1 MIEANS
7 PSPSHGALPLR
18 VAVLGAECTGKSTL
32 ITRLV
37 QALAAQNPLCVVVAV
52 PETLRA
58 WCAARGR
65 SPAQAEQ
72 ASIAAAQSDAIAQA
86 CTQQKTDFVVADTTR
101 LMTAVYS
108 EVYFSDRTLYPAAL
122 SELRGFDAV
131 WVCAPDMPWQPDGIQ
146 RDGPLARD
154 KVDALLRATLT
165 EAGITFVVLSGTLDK
180 RLTQA
185 IAMAGVMRLQFC
197 R

>member
-7 PSPSHGALPLR
+7 PSPSHRALPLR

-37 QALAAQNPLCVVVAV
+37 QALAAQNPPCVVVAV

-65 SPAQAEQ
+65 SPSQAEQ
-72 ASIAAAQSDAIAQA
+72 AGIAAAQSDAIAQA
-86 CTQQKTDFVVADTTR
+86 CAQQKAGFVVADTTR

-146 RDGPLARD
+146 RDSPLTRD
-154 KVDALLRATLT
+154 RVDQMLRSKLL
-165 EAGITFVVLSGTLDK
+165 EAGIGFTVISGTLPL
-180 RLTQA
+180 RLAQA
-185 IAMAGVMRLQFC
+185 QTELLRLQK
-197 R
+197 RRTK